1 MGVTPRRWELGCGA
15 GAKRDAHR
23 ARQPRT
29 VRADRFAVPESAWPD
44 QGALLLVREG
54 LGVVPLVVALSRDG
68 GVEEQ
73 ILALD

>member
-1 MGVTPRRWELGCGA
+1 
-15 GAKRDAHR
+15 
-23 ARQPRT
+23 
-29 VRADRFAVPESAWPD
+29 VPESAWPD